1 MRKETKQGLQNVNTM
16 EDKIRT
22 RPRHFFLCALCA
34 IAVNVLL
41 GSHAQAASATDRLND
56 FFTNVRSLRADFE
69 QIVTD
74 PRGKT
79 VQNAKGTFAMQR
91 PNKFAWNYFKP
102 YEQVIVADGVKL
114 WVYDKDLEQ
123 VTVKKLDEA
132 LGNTP
137 ALLLSGTRPL
147 EEKFRITALPENS
160 DGLTWLELRP
170 KESDASFQS
179 VRLAFGKQHLE
190 VMELTDGFEQVTRL
204 QFSKIQSN
212 GGLGLNEFKFVPPK
226 GVDVV
231 GNTD

>member
-1 MRKETKQGLQNVNTM
+1 MPKLTLVLSV
-16 EDKIRT
+16 
-22 RPRHFFLCALCA
+22 LCAFAL
-34 IAVNVLL
+34 NVLFQQ
-41 GSHAQAASATDRLND
+41 SAEAASATDRLND
-56 FFTNVRSLRADFE
+56 FFKNVQSLRADFE

-91 PNKFAWNYFKP
+91 PNKFRWDYQKP
-102 YEQVIVADGVKL
+102 YEQLIVADGVKL

-137 ALLLSGTRPL
+137 ALLLSGARPL
-147 EEKFRITALPENS
+147 EDKFKITALADKT
-160 DGLTWLELRP
+160 DGLTWLELLP
-170 KESDASFQS
+170 KDSDTSFQS

-190 VMELTDGFEQVTRL
+190 VMELTDSFEQVTRL
-204 QFSKIQSN
+204 QFSRIHGNGASN
-212 GGLGLNEFKFVPPK
+212 ANEFRFVPPK

-231 GNTD
+231 GNTE